1 MGGSSPTLLRKEN
14 QPSETMSHLSSGKW
28 NEKEHFQAA
37 QWSVLST
44 SCIFMAPAV
53 GLVWYCVILNP
64 TWIAFSSGKPLHIK
78 HDGAIMMFGLQM
90 PLDSDEDHAYN
101 KRPYSFPSKEMVSI
115 KLIAY
120 KDNVHHQSCTY
131 VNLCIHL
138 GQWSY
143 HGQRCLQLQR
153 RHISHWTNH

>member
-1 MGGSSPTLLRKEN
+1 
-14 QPSETMSHLSSGKW
+14 
-28 NEKEHFQAA
+28 
-37 QWSVLST
+37 
-44 SCIFMAPAV
+44 
-53 GLVWYCVILNP
+53 
-64 TWIAFSSGKPLHIK
+64 
-78 HDGAIMMFGLQM
+78 MMFGLQM

-101 KRPYSFPSKEMVSI
+101 KRPYSFPSKEMVSK

-131 VNLCIHL
+131 VNFCIHL

-153 RHISHWTNH
+153 RHISRLTNH

>member
-1 MGGSSPTLLRKEN
+1 
-14 QPSETMSHLSSGKW
+14 
-28 NEKEHFQAA
+28 
-37 QWSVLST
+37 
-44 SCIFMAPAV
+44 MAPEV

-101 KRPYSFPSKEMVSI
+101 KRPYSFPSKEMVSK

-131 VNLCIHL
+131 VNFCIHL

-143 HGQRCLQLQR
+143 H
-153 RHISHWTNH
+153 

>member
-1 MGGSSPTLLRKEN
+1 MNAFWLTSFFSMTCLSWDGGGVFRIARKRR
-14 QPSETMSHLSSGKW
+14 LS
-28 NEKEHFQAA
+28 
-37 QWSVLST
+37 ST
-44 SCIFMAPAV
+44 SCVFMAPAV
-53 GLVWYCVILNP
+53 GLVWYCVIRNP

-90 PLDSDEDHAYN
+90 PLDSDKDHAYN

-153 RHISHWTNH
+153 RHISHLTNH